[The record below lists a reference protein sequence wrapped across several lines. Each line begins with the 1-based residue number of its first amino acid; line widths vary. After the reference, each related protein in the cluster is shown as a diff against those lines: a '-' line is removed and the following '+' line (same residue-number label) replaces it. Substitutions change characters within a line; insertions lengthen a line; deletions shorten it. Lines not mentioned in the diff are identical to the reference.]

1 MNYRH
6 STLLYCIAILIG
18 FLVLAG
24 CSSNDKELNASLNED
39 TIVEQPINDP
49 TQDILPTLTHLA
61 FQPDRLVLAPQYKY
75 KVSLMATLSDATTRD
90 ILSDSVPGHADE
102 HELKLVSSN
111 PDQVSIDERG
121 IVTIDEQ
128 ATVGQTVTLNV
139 YYGHL
144 SAALDVM
151 ISYSLDDTVIP
162 SDTGIDVVT
171 NPESIAVVVNKA
183 RSLPD
188 GYEPDDLVKPN
199 VPFSF
204 SGENE
209 RNYLR
214 QEAAEALERLF
225 EQAEEDGISITAVSG
240 YRTFQTQRSL
250 FNHYVRIDGE
260 EKARQYSAYPGTS
273 EHQTGL
279 TMDISSPSINNII
292 STEAGFGDTEEG
304 KWLAENVAKHGF
316 IIRYPEG
323 KEHITGYV
331 YEPWHIRYVGVPLAQ
346 YLTEHRLTMEEY
358 FADVV
363 PVSQNIESLSI
374 E

>member
-1 MNYRH
+1 MNKRQ
-6 STLLYCIAILIG
+6 LMLWGFIAITVGL
-18 FLVLAG
+18 LALHG
-24 CSSNDKELNASLNED
+24 CSSNNQSASPLEEQS
-39 TIVEQPINDP
+39 IEQPITEDKINS
-49 TQDILPTLTHLA
+49 LPTLTHIA
-61 FQPDRLVLAPQYKY
+61 FQPNRLVLAPQYKY
-75 KVSLMATLSDATTRD
+75 KVSLMATFSDKSTHD
-90 ILSDSVPGHADE
+90 ILSDREPSLSE
-102 HELKLVSSN
+102 QHELTLHSSN
-111 PDQVSIDERG
+111 PDHVLIDERG
-121 IVTIDEQ
+121 IVSIDEH
-128 ATVGQTVTLNV
+128 APIGQSVTLNV

-144 SAALDVM
+144 SANLDVTV
-151 ISYSLDDTVIP
+151 SYSLDDTVIP

-171 NPESIAVVVNKA
+171 NPESIAVIVNKA

-188 GYEPDDLVKPN
+188 GYEPDDLVKPD

-209 RNYLR
+209 RKYLR
-214 QEAAEALERLF
+214 QEAAEALEHLF
-225 EQAEEDGISITAVSG
+225 AQAEEDGINITAVSG

-279 TMDISSPSINNII
+279 TMDISSPRINNII

-304 KWLAENVAKHGF
+304 IWLAANVAEHGF

-346 YLTEHRLTMEEY
+346 HLTERGITMEEY
-358 FADVV
+358 FAEAV
-363 PVSQNIESLSI
+363 PVSQNID
-374 E
+374 